1 MTTRTAAIIGGGVIG
16 GGWAARFALNG
27 WAVRVYDPD
36 PQAQR
41 KIAEVMGNA
50 RRSLPGLTDAALP
63 PEGAITFHGD
73 IAEAVAGAGWIQESV
88 PERLDIKHET
98 FAAIQA
104 ACEPE
109 AIIGSSTSGFKPSEL
124 GQGAARPGQIMV
136 AHPFNPVYLLPL
148 VELVPTPEATAD
160 QIDRAKATLTALGMY
175 PLHLKKEIDAHV
187 ADRFLEAVWRE
198 ALWLVKDGIATTEEI
213 DNAIRYGF
221 GIRWAQMGLFET
233 YRVAGGEAGMK
244 HFMAQ
249 FGPALKW
256 PWTKLMDVPEFNDDL
271 VDLIAGQS
279 DAQSGQFTIR
289 ELERARDNNLVSMMR
304 ALKAQNWGA
313 GALVNAHE
321 SLLRAD
327 TPLAARAAEIADPA
341 APVLTAR
348 RAVPLD
354 WTDYNG
360 HMTESRYLQA
370 FADATDRFM
379 EIIGCDAAYI
389 ASGGSYFTAET
400 HIRHVDE
407 VHAGAVIEITTRVLS
422 GGGKKMHL
430 WHEMREGDRLL
441 ATGEHF
447 LLHVSLETRKPADPA
462 PKIDAALR
470 RFAEAQADLPT
481 PEGVGRAVGQR
492 P

>member
-1 MTTRTAAIIGGGVIG
+1 MSRTAAIIGGGVIG

-27 WAVRVYDPD
+27 WDVRVFDPD

-41 KIAEVMGNA
+41 KIGEVMANA
-50 RRSLPGLTDAALP
+50 RRSLPGLTDVALP
-63 PEGAITFHGD
+63 PEGAITYCAT
-73 IAEAVAGAGWIQESV
+73 IAEAVAGAVWIQESV
-88 PERLDIKHET
+88 PERLEIKHST
-98 FAAIQA
+98 FAQIQA
-104 ACEPE
+104 ACAPD
-109 AIIGSSTSGFKPSEL
+109 AVIGSSTSGFKPSEL
-124 GQGAARPGQIMV
+124 QQGAARPEQIMV

-148 VELVPTPEATAD
+148 VELVTTNVDVAHIEA
-160 QIDRAKATLTALGMY
+160 AKALLTSLGMY

-279 DAQSGQFTIR
+279 DAQSGMHSIR
-289 ELERARDNNLVSMMR
+289 ELERIRDNNLVTMMR
-304 ALKAQNWGA
+304 GLKAQDWGA
-313 GALVNAHE
+313 GALLNAQETEMRKGTVHGAVA
-321 SLLRAD
+321 SDLPAD
-327 TPLAARAAEIADPA
+327 ALVE
-341 APVLTAR
+341 TAHR
-348 RAVPLD
+348 TVPLD

-379 EIIGCDAAYI
+379 VIIGCDADYI
-389 ASGGSYFTAET
+389 KSGGSYFTAET
-400 HIRHVDE
+400 HIRHLDE
-407 VHAGAVIEITTRVLS
+407 VHAGALITIRTRVVM
-422 GGGKKMHL
+422 GEGKKMHL
-430 WHEMREGDRLL
+430 FHEMSEGDRLL

-447 LLHVSLETRKPADPA
+447 LLHVSLESRKPTPPA
-462 PKIDAALR
+462 AHIEAALV
-470 RFAEAQADLPT
+470 RFAKGHATLPDAD
-481 PEGVGRAVGQR
+481 GIGRAVGGPR
-492 P
+492 

>member
-1 MTTRTAAIIGGGVIG
+1 MTRTAAIIGGGVIG

-27 WAVRVYDPD
+27 WNCRVFDPD
-36 PQAQR
+36 PEAER
-41 KIAEVMGNA
+41 KIGEVMANA
-50 RRSLPGLTDAALP
+50 RRSLPGLTDTALP
-63 PEGAITFHGD
+63 PEGKITFHD
-73 IAEAVAGAGWIQESV
+73 SINEAVEGAEWIQESV
-88 PERLDIKHET
+88 PERLDIKHKT
-98 FAAIQA
+98 FGAIQQSCDPDA
-104 ACEPE
+104 V
-109 AIIGSSTSGFKPSEL
+109 IGSSTSGFKPSEL
-124 GQGAARPGQIMV
+124 QQGMARPEQIMV

-148 VELVPTPEATAD
+148 IELVPGDGIDGAHV
-160 QIDRAKATLTALGMY
+160 DRAKTILTSLGMY

-256 PWTKLMDVPEFNDDL
+256 PWTKLMDVPEFNKEL

-279 DAQSGQFTIR
+279 DAQSGAYSIR
-289 ELERARDNNLVSMMR
+289 ELERIRDNNLVTMMR
-304 ALKAQNWGA
+304 GLKAQDWGA
-313 GALVNAHE
+313 GALLNAHDKA
-321 SLLRAD
+321 LRRDTPMGARAD
-327 TPLAARAAEIADPA
+327 GFASDQ
-341 APVLTAR
+341 PVLTAR
-348 RAVPLD
+348 RTVPLD

-360 HMTESRYLQA
+360 HMTESRYLLA

-379 EIIGCDAAYI
+379 EIIGCDADYI
-389 ASGGSYFTAET
+389 RSGGSYFTAET

-407 VHAGAVIEITTRVLS
+407 VNAGAVIEVTTQVIM
-422 GGGKKMHL
+422 GEGKKMHL

-447 LLHVSLETRKPADPA
+447 LLHVSLETRKPSAPSAEIEAALGRFAKGHASLPA
-462 PKIDAALR
+462 P
-470 RFAEAQADLPT
+470 
-481 PEGVGRAVGQR
+481 EGLGRAIGAPR
-492 P
+492 